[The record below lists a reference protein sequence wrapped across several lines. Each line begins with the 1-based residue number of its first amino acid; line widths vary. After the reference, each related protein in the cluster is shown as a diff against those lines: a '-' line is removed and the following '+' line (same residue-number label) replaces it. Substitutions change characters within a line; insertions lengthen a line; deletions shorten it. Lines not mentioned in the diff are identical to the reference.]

1 MNIDIRSY
9 IMSNFKND
17 TKDSLKASIE
27 DSIAEHDEETLPG
40 LGVFF
45 ELLWNNSND
54 DEKNKILSVLE
65 ESVKSNK

>member
-17 TKDSLKASIE
+17 SKESLKASIE
-27 DSIAEHDEETLPG
+27 DSINEQDEETLPG

-45 ELLWNNSND
+45 ELLWNNSKDN
-54 DEKNKILSVLE
+54 EKENILSILE
-65 ESVKSNK
+65 KCVKSNE

>member
-1 MNIDIRSY
+1 MNIDIREY

-17 TKDSLKASIE
+17 KKEDLRESIE
-27 DSIAEHDEETLPG
+27 DSIKEHDEETLPG

-54 DEKNKILSVLE
+54 EDKDKILYLLE
-65 ESVKSNK
+65 QSVKSNE

>member
-17 TKDSLKASIE
+17 SKESLKASIE
-27 DSIAEHDEETLPG
+27 DSINEQDEETLPG

-45 ELLWNNSND
+45 ELLWNNSKEN
-54 DEKNKILSVLE
+54 EKENILSILE
-65 ESVKSNK
+65 KCVKSNE

>member
-9 IMSNFKND
+9 IMNNFKND
-17 TKDSLKASIE
+17 NKESLRASID
-27 DSIAEHDEETLPG
+27 DSINEHDEETLPG

-54 DEKNKILSVLE
+54 SDKEKILSILE
-65 ESVKSNK
+65 NSVQNNE